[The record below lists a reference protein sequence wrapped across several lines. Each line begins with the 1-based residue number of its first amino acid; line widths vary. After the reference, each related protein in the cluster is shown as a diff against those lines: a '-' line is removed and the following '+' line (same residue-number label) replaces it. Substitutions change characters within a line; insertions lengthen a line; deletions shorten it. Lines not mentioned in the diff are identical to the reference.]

1 MISDFGFRNE
11 ELKARSQPFDRLRAG
26 SQNPGDNDFECRNA
40 KLGTGNPPEGWESEG
55 QLRILKSHIPH
66 LKSAIRNP
74 QSEIPRVFSLELN
87 VAFLWVFP

>member
-40 KLGTGNPPEGWESEG
+40 KLGTRPKGGSPKDNCE
-55 QLRILKSHIPH
+55 
-66 LKSAIRNP
+66 
-74 QSEIPRVFSLELN
+74 F
-87 VAFLWVFP
+87 